1 MHYYQFNIGDYASH
15 TRHLSP
21 IEDIAY
27 RRLLDNYYLSERP
40 FNSNVT
46 TVARQIGLKEYE
58 QEVEQVL
65 NEFFELIGD
74 GWIHYRAEK
83 EISNYKSK
91 IDNASKAGKASAE
104 KRLNARSTDVQLT
117 NNHKPLTNNQEPIIN
132 TVPTV
137 LVKSSSDFDLTSPR
151 INCPVNEIVDIY
163 HEECKSLARV
173 MMMNTTRKK
182 HLVSRWRE
190 VDAEDNL
197 QSKDEGL
204 EIFRNFFRQ
213 VNKSDFLS
221 GRTNNKNGRVWK
233 ASFDWLML
241 PTNFLKVCEGQYDN
255 GRK

>member
-1 MHYYQFNIGDYASH
+1 
-15 TRHLSP
+15 
-21 IEDIAY
+21 
-27 RRLLDNYYLSERP
+27 
-40 FNSNVT
+40 
-46 TVARQIGLKEYE
+46 
-58 QEVEQVL
+58 
-65 NEFFELIGD
+65 
-74 GWIHYRAEK
+74 
-83 EISNYKSK
+83 
-91 IDNASKAGKASAE
+91 
-104 KRLNARSTDVQLT
+104 
-117 NNHKPLTNNQEPIIN
+117 
-132 TVPTV
+132 
-137 LVKSSSDFDLTSPR
+137 
-151 INCPVNEIVDIY
+151 
-163 HEECKSLARV
+163 
-173 MMMNTTRKK
+173 MMNTTRKK